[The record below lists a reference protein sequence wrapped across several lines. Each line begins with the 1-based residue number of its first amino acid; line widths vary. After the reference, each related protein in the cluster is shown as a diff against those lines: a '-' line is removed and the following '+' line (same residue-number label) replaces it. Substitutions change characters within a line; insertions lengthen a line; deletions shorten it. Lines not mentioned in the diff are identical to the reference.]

1 MHHDI
6 EITRMDNAY
15 ETLLIKIQPLLKDHL
30 KEYGQAYATYAMQ
43 QLAVE
48 FSGRHLIAVKA
59 IIPEDKKDLV
69 VREFFQKM
77 LSRANDLLEQAIEAG
92 IAKRK
97 SP

>member
-1 MHHDI
+1 MHNDI

-43 QLAVE
+43 QLAIE

-69 VREFFQKM
+69 VAEFFQMM
-77 LSRANDLLEQAIEAG
+77 LGRANDLLEQAIEAG
-92 IAKRK
+92 ITKRK
-97 SP
+97 AS